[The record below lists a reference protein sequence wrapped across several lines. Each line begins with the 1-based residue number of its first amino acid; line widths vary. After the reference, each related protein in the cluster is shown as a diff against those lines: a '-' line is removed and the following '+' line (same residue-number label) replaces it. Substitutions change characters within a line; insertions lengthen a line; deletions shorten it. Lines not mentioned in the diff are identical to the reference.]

1 MHDTIVNTVINIIE
15 LKRRLSQVKFKNEQ
29 DMIER
34 QIGALELQIN
44 EILYELYGII
54 TDKEKKI
61 IEDNLR

>member
-1 MHDTIVNTVINIIE
+1 
-15 LKRRLSQVKFKNEQ
+15 
-29 DMIER
+29 MIER